1 MIDSIQPN
9 IVSKFFIGWICFVCT
24 SLTILLCNTSDIY
37 KSFYRFGPH
46 SDLIILGIQ
55 IDTNIKY
62 SCIIAYSFTNSIFRT
77 IFAKYLHPWMIN
89 NVQDEDKDKQHLDH
103 YTVYEIAGVSVIYN
117 WLDWLLY
124 MNILLAQID
133 MMIIEVVGELL
144 ISYITTY
151 YYLKTPKRFI
161 ISDQS
166 YIIPL
171 FTR

>member
-1 MIDSIQPN
+1 
-9 IVSKFFIGWICFVCT
+9 
-24 SLTILLCNTSDIY
+24 
-37 KSFYRFGPH
+37 
-46 SDLIILGIQ
+46 
-55 IDTNIKY
+55 
-62 SCIIAYSFTNSIFRT
+62 
-77 IFAKYLHPWMIN
+77 MIN